1 MADAVEEHDAPGTVL
16 LAEKQGSTNRIL
28 LHPTPSED
36 PNDPLNWSP
45 FRKNIN
51 FGLACV
57 YVCLTFV
64 QLDNAYVAY
73 EPYSEDLGVTYDSY
87 NQSIA
92 LNYAGLAASAISG
105 KHGGA
110 ACSMHLG
117 RYMHNSGELIA
128 NSFVGG
134 LGGALSET
142 IAVVTIGDLYFVHHH
157 ALLNGI
163 FLFMQSIG
171 AYIGPVVMGYAV
183 QNVGWRWM
191 WNITSIM
198 IGVTLAASLLL
209 FEETKYVPVCNG
221 EASSTPTQN
230 TSPESSSL
238 KAGDG
243 AIDLDETQRV
253 TTTELAYN
261 RRSYRQRMALVT
273 PTDEPILR
281 HFYQPISI
289 LFAIPGVAYCAITY
303 GTMLA
308 WISMLSSAQSYYT
321 LLPPYNLDPN
331 QVGLLSLGPFIG
343 LFVGTIIFSPAS
355 DWSIVK
361 LSTRNKGVF
370 EPEMRLW
377 LSFLGAALGF
387 VGILVFGYCLGQGRS
402 IYAVLAGYAIYN
414 AGWVICA
421 DVSLTYVLDCYHNIV
436 GDGMVAIVF
445 CRNII
450 SVVMLFIY
458 TPWIEH
464 MGIQNTFLVVAV
476 ICLVVCVACPVVL
489 LLFGKRLRIATAK
502 RYRDLSGRQVR
513 HR

>member
-1 MADAVEEHDAPGTVL
+1 M
-16 LAEKQGSTNRIL
+16 
-28 LHPTPSED
+28 
-36 PNDPLNWSP
+36 
-45 FRKNIN
+45 FRKNLN
-51 FGLACV
+51 FGLASV

-92 LNYAGLAASAISG
+92 LNYAGLAVGSIFFIPFVHRYGRRPLYLASMVVQL
-105 KHGGA
+105 A
-110 ACSMHLG
+110 ACIWAA
-117 RYMHNSGELIA
+117 YMHNSGELIA

-183 QNVGWRWM
+183 INVGWRWM

-198 IGVTLAASLLL
+198 IGVTLAASLLF

-230 TSPESSSL
+230 VSPESSSL

-253 TTTELAYN
+253 TTTELAYS
-261 RRSYRQRMALVT
+261 RKSYRQRMALVT

-321 LLPPYNLDPN
+321 LLPPYNLDPS

-377 LSFLGAALGF
+377 LSFLGAGLGF
-387 VGILVFGYCLGQGRS
+387 AGILVFGYCLGQ
-402 IYAVLAGYAIYN
+402 
-414 AGWVICA
+414 
-421 DVSLTYVLDCYHNIV
+421 VS
-436 GDGMVAIVF
+436 
-445 CRNII
+445 
-450 SVVMLFIY
+450 
-458 TPWIEH
+458 H
-464 MGIQNTFLVVAV
+464 MFKPDKYR
-476 ICLVVCVACPVVL
+476 PV
-489 LLFGKRLRIATAK
+489 
-502 RYRDLSGRQVR
+502 
-513 HR
+513 H